1 MMIDLGLS
9 FVLMTPV
16 YISNNDVCTTIN
28 EKIEQINL
36 QAQEAQQQLEAQLAS
51 EEFQRAAQ
59 ESKREV
65 EAQLNGLL
73 LDESKLNLFL
83 QNEQI
88 SPEIVDL
95 LNAARENP
103 NSNVI
108 GEFLNQKLEQLP
120 DLLARQ
126 IRDRRD
132 EFVQNLQLEY
142 QRECN

>member
-28 EKIEQINL
+28 EKIEQIDL

-73 LDESKLNLFL
+73 LDESRLNLFL